1 MNLFAYGT
9 LMFPAIWRAV
19 VGREAVGER
28 ATVPGYAVYRAPSD
42 VFPVMVRGG
51 PNDAATGIVYRD
63 LDDATIQ
70 VLDDYEAGIYDRVEV
85 VAKLATGESIACQ
98 CYLLGRD
105 YERPAN
111 PEPWDVA
118 VFERDALP
126 QYLERMK

>member
-19 VGREAVGER
+19 VGRESAGEQ

-51 PNDAATGIVYRD
+51 PSDAAKGIVYRD

-70 VLDDYEAGIYDRVEV
+70 VLDEYEAGIYDRVEI

-105 YERPAN
+105 YERPAS
-111 PEPWDVA
+111 PEPWDA
-118 VFERDALP
+118 AAFECDALP
-126 QYLERMK
+126 GYLERMK